1 MNNYNYYIYII
12 LCENDS
18 FYTGITNDLMKR
30 FDKHKKRKGANYTKM
45 HKPLKYISVWEVEN
59 INSALKIEYY
69 IKTKSKNIKTLFIEN
84 NKLLKKYFNEEKKQ
98 NIKIKSMNKNK
109 LNKINKIL
117 NEDNKK

>member
-1 MNNYNYYIYII
+1 MNNYFVYII

-18 FYTGITNDLMKR
+18 FYTGITNDLIKR
-30 FDKHKKRKGANYTKM
+30 FDKHKKRKGARYTKLY
-45 HKPLKYISVWEVEN
+45 KPLKYLSVWEAKDKKL
-59 INSALKIEYY
+59 ALKIEYY
-69 IKTKSKNIKTLFIEN
+69 IKTKSKKIKSLFIEN

-117 NEDNKK
+117 NEENKK

>member
-1 MNNYNYYIYII
+1 MNNYFVYII

-18 FYTGITNDLMKR
+18 FYTGITNDLIKR

-59 INSALKIEYY
+59 INLALKIEYY
-69 IKTKSKNIKTLFIEN
+69 IKTKSKNIKT
-84 NKLLKKYFNEEKKQ
+84 FNEEKKQ